1 MKSVGKIDW
10 ELLGKQKLV
19 LVEMIANGMFIE
31 DDEQSEAM
39 EGILNLLDE
48 MTDEKYFSDKAKK
61 VTEKF

>member
-1 MKSVGKIDW
+1 MKSVEKIDW